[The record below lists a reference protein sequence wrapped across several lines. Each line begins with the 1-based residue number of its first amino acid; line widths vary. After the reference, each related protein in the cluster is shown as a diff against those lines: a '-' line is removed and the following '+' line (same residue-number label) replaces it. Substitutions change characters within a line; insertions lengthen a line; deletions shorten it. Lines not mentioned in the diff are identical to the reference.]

1 MLEANPNLK
10 PAEIKEILSRTATP
24 MPKYFYHEVGAG
36 MLDTY
41 AAVVQAAFPERRI
54 GMFRSVLSQNHI
66 NFSTSVSQTFTGPV
80 VPGLATSVDVPVPA
94 NTVQAGVT
102 IGWGLSANDF
112 GLKLFDSTNAL
123 VGESNYLNLLSFTG
137 RRESVALRSPR
148 PQTFRAAVQH
158 TLGIGTTQ
166 NVYGTVELTRVQYPE
181 LVDLSSLTSNDLTQA
196 NISLLTNAMLP
207 DGRRFRPFAAVSRAD
222 LAAAF
227 VRAGSVPQYLAGN
240 PLFTDVRDMTTRNAV
255 ESVQTNPTGKLFYD
269 ASNGSQ
275 FNPNDPATRL
285 IAAVALVRAAGLTAK
300 AATMTLPA
308 GIADASSIPT
318 EWRGTVA
325 VALRYDFMTLDG
337 NKFTPAKPI
346 TRIELARAMNALLSQ

>member
-1 MLEANPNLK
+1 
-10 PAEIKEILSRTATP
+10 
-24 MPKYFYHEVGAG
+24 
-36 MLDTY
+36 
-41 AAVVQAAFPERRI
+41 
-54 GMFRSVLSQNHI
+54 MFRSVLSQNQI
-66 NFSTSVSQTFTGPV
+66 KFTTSASQAFTAPV
-80 VPGLATSVDVPVPA
+80 VPGLATSVNVPVPP

-102 IGWGLSANDF
+102 VGWGLSANDF

-123 VGESNYLNLLSFTG
+123 VGESNYLNVLSFTG
-137 RRESVALRSPR
+137 RRESISLRSPR

-166 NVYGTVELTRVQYPE
+166 NVYGTVELTRVQYPD

-227 VRAGSVPQYLAGN
+227 IRSGSVPQYLAGN
-240 PLFTDVRDMTTRNAV
+240 PLFTDVRDMTTRNVV
-255 ESVQTNPTGKLFYD
+255 ESVQTDPAGKLFYD
-269 ASNGSQ
+269 AVNGGR

-285 IAAVALVRAAGLTAK
+285 IAAVALVRAAGLTSK
-300 AATMTLPA
+300 ATTTNLPA
-308 GIADASSIPT
+308 GIADASSIPA

-325 VALRYDFMTLDG
+325 VALKYGFLTLDG
-337 NKFTPAKPI
+337 NKFAPARAM